1 MVTDGNDPDT
11 AGAFVRWRPAFYVA
25 GPGEASLH
33 NLLYLLDEFW
43 GFLMTGKAAYESVCL
58 HPHINVDVDD
68 VWENLEYPSYTL
80 EERARKLPMAIFEAH
95 PVQGRRILQM
105 VIQVEGDSTA
115 SFVFHGATWAFRGA
129 FDEYGVPGAP
139 GPTKKEPR
147 PTRCACH
154 KKTRHPGFKDENGY
168 YRGLQSVDVSSQQ
181 GTERVMLVLGDGVL
195 KRTAAR
201 VTVDGRA
208 TADSPVHA
216 FLRSLRDEPFLHFS

>member
-139 GPTKKEPR
+139 GPTKK
-147 PTRCACH
+147 
-154 KKTRHPGFKDENGY
+154 
-168 YRGLQSVDVSSQQ
+168 
-181 GTERVMLVLGDGVL
+181 
-195 KRTAAR
+195 
-201 VTVDGRA
+201 RA
-208 TADSPVHA
+208 TPHPLRMPQKKLGIQASRTKMGTTGGCRALTSPLSKA
-216 FLRSLRDEPFLHFS
+216 RSV